1 VIFASVQLLLFLVFS
16 LVILA
21 LAVWALVDAARR
33 PASAFVAAGK
43 RTKQVWMIVLGIATA
58 VSFFCVPGPLGLGLL
73 PSFLGLLS
81 AVAAIVYLVDVRP
94 AVAPHSG
101 RRGGGRGTGGGP
113 TSGGW

>member
-21 LAVWALVDAARR
+21 LAVWALVDAVRR
-33 PASAFVAAGK
+33 PAPAFAAAGK
-43 RTKQVWMIVLGIATA
+43 QTKQIWLIILGVATA
-58 VSFFCVPGPLGLGLL
+58 VAFFCVPGPLGLGLL
-73 PSFLGLLS
+73 PSFLGLLA

-101 RRGGGRGTGGGP
+101 RRGGGGQGP
-113 TSGGW
+113 TRGGW

>member
-1 VIFASVQLLLFLVFS
+1 MIFGSVQVLLFILFS
-16 LVILA
+16 LVILV

-43 RTKQVWMIVLGIATA
+43 RTKQVWLIVLGIATA
-58 VSFFCVPGPLGLGLL
+58 VAFFCVPPPLGLGAF

-94 AVAPHSG
+94 AIAPHSG
-101 RRGGGRGTGGGP
+101 RRGGGTGGGP
-113 TSGGW
+113 RSGGW